1 MTHSLTL
8 STITNTGLFG
18 EDLSPNSGCE
28 FIVSINET
36 GHFILIERE
45 IRSGFQSPRPN
56 PESRGEFQS
65 PRIID
70 RVSEFNIDSSFI
82 KEMKAKEMNFKET
95 NKNELPQIIKPQT
108 IKPQIIKPQIIK
120 PQIIKPQI
128 IRPTMKTNKTEKPI
142 TINTNM
148 KNIYYEAIL
157 TDVYDDNVI

>member
-8 STITNTGLFG
+8 STMSNKGIFG

-28 FIVSINET
+28 FIVSINEN

-45 IRSGFQSPRPN
+45 IRSGVQSPRPN
-56 PESRGEFQS
+56 PENRGEFQS

-82 KEMKAKEMNFKET
+82 KQMTAKEMTAKEMT
-95 NKNELPQIIKPQT
+95 AKEMTAKEMNKNELPK
-108 IKPQIIKPQIIK
+108 
-120 PQIIKPQI
+120 I
-128 IRPTMKTNKTEKPI
+128 IRPTMKTNKNEKLNPI

-148 KNIYYEAIL
+148 QNVYYEAIL